1 MVEILYFLQLLL
13 LAAAVVV
20 VVILGQVDPVVRAA
34 AEAV

>member
-13 LAAAVVV
+13 LAAAAAAA
-20 VVILGQVDPVVRAA
+20 VILRQVDPVVRAA